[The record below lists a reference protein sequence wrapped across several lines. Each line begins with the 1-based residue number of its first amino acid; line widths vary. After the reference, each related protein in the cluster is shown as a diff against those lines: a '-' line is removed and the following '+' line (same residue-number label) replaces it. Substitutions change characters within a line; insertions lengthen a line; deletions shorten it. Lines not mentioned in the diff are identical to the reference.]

1 MATGGQK
8 NIAIMNKK
16 FILTLLAFVLS
27 LTSWAQTKING
38 IYYEL
43 DASSKTASVTSG
55 DDKYSGEVTIP
66 STVSYE
72 DVTYSVT
79 SIGNYAFSSCS
90 GLISVTIPNSVTSI
104 GNYAFFCCS
113 GLISVTIPNS
123 VTSIGHDAF
132 WRCSG
137 LMSVI
142 IPNSLKIIEYD
153 AFEECSSLTS
163 IEIPNSVTSIESSAF
178 SSCTSLTSITIGNSV
193 TSIGINPFSSC
204 SSLTSI
210 TVDAGNS
217 VYDSRENCNAIIETS
232 SNTLVVGCKKS
243 TIPNSVT
250 GIGEDA
256 FSGCFGLTSIIL
268 PNHVTRIGDSAFH
281 SCSSLADIYALR
293 SDPSQYGCD
302 TWAFYGFNTS
312 TCTLHVPTGCKESYA
327 SADPWRYFKNIV
339 EEDLTGIEEME
350 MKSQDAAYYN
360 LNGQRIT
367 QLQRGINIVRYKDGT
382 SRKMLVK

>member
-55 DDKYSGEVTIP
+55 DDKYSGEVVIP

-72 DVTYSVT
+72 GVTYSVT

-104 GNYAFFCCS
+104 GNYAFFC
-113 GLISVTIPNS
+113 
-123 VTSIGHDAF
+123 
-132 WRCSG
+132 CSG